1 MVSRMHQLNACKVA
15 TSTVPVRVPLA
26 DLNVIQDRQGI
37 VWLDNV
43 MHAVMDDGLLHRLI
57 VQPVRRR
64 R

>member
-1 MVSRMHQLNACKVA
+1 MQTQIAQKVA
-15 TSTVPVRVPLA
+15 TSTVPVRVTLP

-37 VWLDNV
+37 VWLGNV

-57 VQPVRRR
+57 VAPGYLRRR